1 MRPMARARMLAAVVA
16 LNLAASVCGATDS
29 RMIDQFGHPLDA
41 HELAGRWLLVYFG
54 YTNCLEVCPA
64 ALTKMSVVLNSLGPA
79 ADSILPLFVSLDPRD
94 SPAQLRDFASRF
106 HPRLRALSGSPAAV
120 ADAAQTF
127 GVPWQRRA
135 STDYIDHGMLM
146 YLANPDGRIVETFHP
161 QQSVSEL
168 AGQIQS
174 RLTEKMRR

>member
-1 MRPMARARMLAAVVA
+1 MRPMAWVRMLAAAVA
-16 LNLAASVCGATDS
+16 LNLAAFICGATDS
-29 RMIDQFGHPLDA
+29 RLIDQFGHPLDA

-54 YTNCLEVCPA
+54 YTNCPEVCPA
-64 ALTKMSVVLNSLGPA
+64 ALTKMSAVLNSLGPA
-79 ADSILPLFVSLDPRD
+79 ADSILPLFVSLNPHD

-106 HPRLRALSGSPAAV
+106 YPRLRALSGSPTAV

-127 GVPWQRRA
+127 GVPWQRGA

-161 QQSVSEL
+161 QQSVCEL

-174 RLTEKMRR
+174 RLTEKTRR

>member
-1 MRPMARARMLAAVVA
+1 MRPMACARMLAAVVA
-16 LNLAASVCGATDS
+16 LSLAASVCDASDS
-29 RMIDQFGHPLDA
+29 RMIDQFGHLLDA
-41 HELAGRWLLVYFG
+41 RELAGRWLLVYFG
-54 YTNCLEVCPA
+54 YTNCPEVCPA
-64 ALTKMSVVLNSLGPA
+64 ALTKMSVVLDSLGSA
-79 ADSILPLFVSLDPRD
+79 ADPILPLFVSLDPRD

-127 GVPWQRRA
+127 GVPWQRRG

-146 YLANPDGRIVETFHP
+146 YLANPDGRIVATFHP

>member
-1 MRPMARARMLAAVVA
+1 MRPMACARMLAAVVV
-16 LNLAASVCGATDS
+16 LNLAASVCGASDS

-54 YTNCLEVCPA
+54 YTNCPEVCPA
-64 ALTKMSVVLNSLGPA
+64 ALRKMSVVLDRLGAA
-79 ADSILPLFVSLDPRD
+79 ADPILPLFVSLDPRD

-106 HPRLRALSGSPAAV
+106 HPRLRALSGSPEAV

-127 GVPWQRRA
+127 GVPWQRRD